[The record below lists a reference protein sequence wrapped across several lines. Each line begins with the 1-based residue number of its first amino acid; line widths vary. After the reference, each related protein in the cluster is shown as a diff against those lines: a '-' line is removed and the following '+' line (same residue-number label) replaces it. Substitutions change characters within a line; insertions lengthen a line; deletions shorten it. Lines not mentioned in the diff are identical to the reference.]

1 MDLHSEQEKI
11 HSVIGGFLR
20 TDRSDDALWVS
31 DYPRRNA
38 DGEDAQ
44 EKLKAL
50 GVICM
55 LDEKAKLWR
64 LDWTEEKWDELIRA
78 LPLTPPPIPEEE
90 QLHAAYALCR
100 FALAHPAPR
109 TQESLRMLRAVLKG
123 TKTIRQLHQEAAQAR
138 RAGCPIAYDAGRLL
152 AAQLMKGEK
161 ER

>member
-38 DGEDAQ
+38 DTEEML
-44 EKLKAL
+44 EKLKKR
-50 GVICM
+50 GVCCM
-55 LDEKAKLWR
+55 LDEKTRLWH
-64 LDWTEEKWDELIRA
+64 LDWTEDKWDALIAA
-78 LPLTPPPIPEEE
+78 LPHTCPAIPKDE
-90 QLHAAYALCR
+90 QLHAAYAFCR

-109 TQESLRMLRAVLKG
+109 TEKSMRMLRAVLKG
-123 TKTIRQLHQEAAQAR
+123 AKTMRQLYEEAAQALR
-138 RAGCPIAYDAGRLL
+138 EEGPIAYDAGRLL
-152 AAQLMKGEK
+152 AFRLMKGEM